1 MHKTVMTNEK
11 QIRTSSSPEDTFKIA
26 EDLSRRLKPGSVIA
40 LHGDLGAGKTCFV
53 QGLARALGVKGP
65 VGSPTFTL
73 INEHY
78 GRLPLYHI
86 DLYRISGSDEA
97 LGLGLDE
104 YLHSQGVTAIEWA
117 ERAAELLPA
126 STLHVRISPGQNP
139 DERTFEFSWGTP
151 K

>member
-1 MHKTVMTNEK
+1 MTVVTKTK
-11 QIRTSSSPEDTFKIA
+11 QIRTSKSPEDTFRIA
-26 EDLSRRLKPGSVIA
+26 EELAGQLKPGCVIA

-53 QGLARALGVKGP
+53 QGLARALGVRGP

-86 DLYRISGSDEA
+86 DLYRIQGSDEA

-104 YLHSQGVTAIEWA
+104 YLHGQGVTAIEWA
-117 ERAAELLPA
+117 ERAADLLPA
-126 STLHVRISPGQNP
+126 ATLHVRITAGNEPE
-139 DERTFEFSWGTP
+139 ERTFEFLWGALS
-151 K
+151 

>member
-1 MHKTVMTNEK
+1 MTKEK
-11 QIRTSSSPEDTFKIA
+11 QVKTSRSPEETYRIA
-26 EDLSRRLKPGSVIA
+26 EELSQDLAPGCVIA

-86 DLYRISGSDEA
+86 DLYRIQDSDEA

-104 YLHSQGVTAIEWA
+104 YLHGRGVTAIEWA
-117 ERAAELLPA
+117 ERVPELLPA
-126 STLHVRISPGQNP
+126 STLHIRITAGNDPE
-139 DERTFEFSWGTP
+139 ERTFEFLYGGTS
-151 K
+151 